1 MQETSHSSF
10 NEVVSCSE
18 ISQITVAPE
27 SCMELEEIAVTSEVN
42 QFLAMGLWES
52 FVPHSILFP
61 NQQTVNESDSSLN
74 TSF

>member
-27 SCMELEEIAVTSEVN
+27 SCMELEEIAVSSEVISSW
-42 QFLAMGLWES
+42 LWDFGKVLCRIQYS
-52 FVPHSILFP
+52 FPISKM
-61 NQQTVNESDSSLN
+61 
-74 TSF
+74 